1 MLKKK
6 RKQKRKQQLTV
17 LPAVP
22 RGLKFPS
29 ELLLLFFSQL
39 SLSDLLYMLISFLLL
54 IPEGWDFVILNT
66 LCPHTIVS
74 ICVCVGECHRERE
87 REREELS
94 SYLRYLTAERVW
106 ISFSAN

>member
-1 MLKKK
+1 MINDKIKICQICGKKNRTALLKK
-6 RKQKRKQQLTV
+6 RKKNTQQPPV

-66 LCPHTIVS
+66 LCPQTIVS
-74 ICVCVGECHRERE
+74 ICGWVCV
-87 REREELS
+87 
-94 SYLRYLTAERVW
+94 
-106 ISFSAN
+106 